1 MSLLQNRLVT
11 VVLYICYG
19 LRTFPGFAALYA
31 PLVNRI
37 AHRDLPNEGVSI
49 PPAVLA
55 AFPPPMNALC
65 CPSLYAR
72 VCV

>member
-1 MSLLQNRLVT
+1 MRPLFFTQMSLLQNRLVT

-49 PPAVLA
+49 PPL
-55 AFPPPMNALC
+55 LC
-65 CPSLYAR
+65 LLHLLDP
-72 VCV
+72 